1 MKILLLKDVPK
12 VGRKYE
18 VKEVADG
25 FARNSL
31 FPRKLAEP
39 ATRET
44 EARITKLKQSAA
56 QAGEVA
62 QDLLVKNLEALDG
75 KTVTIRAKANEKGH
89 LFQGIHKGEILNA
102 IKKELGLNIRE
113 EALVLEKAIKEVG
126 DKEILT
132 ATGKDAKKAKFI
144 LRLLSS

>member
-39 ATRET
+39 VTSDT
-44 EARITKLKQSAA
+44 EKRIAKMEQDEASRGA
-56 QAGEVA
+56 VA
-62 QDLLVKNLEALDG
+62 ESLLIKNLAELHG
-75 KTVTIRAKANEKGH
+75 QTITLQEKANEKGH
-89 LFQGIHKGEILNA
+89 LFAAVREPEIVRA
-102 IKKELGLNIRE
+102 IKKQLNIDIPP
-113 EALVLEKAIKEVG
+113 EALVLEKPIKETG
-126 DKEILT
+126 EHSLT
-132 ATGKDAKKAKFI
+132 AEGAGKKTQFI
-144 LRLLSS
+144 VRLI